1 MSTPPARRTRK
12 RLATRTSIS
21 DVATRLFF
29 ERGFDRVTVDEIA
42 EAADVSRMTVF
53 NHFPRKED
61 MFFDL
66 DAEGREELI
75 QALHTRD
82 SKLSPIDALR
92 AFAHHAVAK
101 RRPYVEFCDQSQL
114 FIETIEASE
123 TLKARARTIRDELVR
138 EVSVAMAESVGRA
151 PGDADAHLVAG
162 IQVATWGV
170 AMLEAHKTYQKT
182 RKNAAAHKV
191 LLAIVDKGAI
201 GLATM
206 MAGTPYAND

>member
-21 DVATRLFF
+21 DIATRLFF
-29 ERGFDRVTVDEIA
+29 ERGFDNVTVDAIA

-66 DAEGREELI
+66 DAEGREELN
-75 QALHTRD
+75 QALHDRD
-82 SKLSPIDALR
+82 PKVSPIEALR
-92 AFAHHAVAK
+92 AFAHRAVAK
-101 RRPYVEFCDQSQL
+101 RRPYVEFCDKSQL

-123 TLKARARTIRDELVR
+123 SLKARARTIRDELVR
-138 EVSVAMAESVGRA
+138 DVSVAMAESVGRA
-151 PGDADAHLVAG
+151 PGDPDAHLVAG

-182 RKNAAAHKV
+182 RKTAAAHKV

-206 MAGTPYAND
+206 MAGTPYANV